1 MKIKLVRGTV
11 VKGKD
16 YDKGSVIDTDLD
28 TGKLLVGMNK
38 AIEVKPE
45 DKAEPQKKRKKVI
58 QALTTENCSELV
70 GTYRGSF
77 ISKS

>member
-45 DKAEPQKKRKKVI
+45 DKPEPQKKEKK
-58 QALTTENCSELV
+58 LFK
-70 GTYRGSF
+70 R
-77 ISKS
+77 

>member
-45 DKAEPQKKRKKVI
+45 DKPEPQKKKK
-58 QALTTENCSELV
+58 
-70 GTYRGSF
+70 
-77 ISKS
+77 KSYSSANN

>member
-16 YDKGSVIDTDLD
+16 YDKGSVVDTDLD

-38 AIEVKPE
+38 AIEVKAE
-45 DKAEPQKKRKKVI
+45 DKAEPQKKEKK
-58 QALTTENCSELV
+58 LFK
-70 GTYRGSF
+70 R
-77 ISKS
+77 